1 MAAPVLGLVG
11 LLPIVV
17 RSVLAIVFGLIA
29 GRDIRRSDGRLTGSG
44 QALTGW
50 ILGITG
56 LALFGILAAIGLT
69 VEDDDEIVSSA
80 QSTAPTSDV
89 VATEPARGTG
99 DLGTTEPAVSETVDD
114 PGDEVS
120 FAELDVGMCVNVLD
134 VTDDVLFGLP
144 VVDCRV
150 PHDGEVFYID
160 ELSGGADEAYPGD
173 DAVFAEL
180 DAVCAGSAFSDYVG
194 VAYEA
199 SVLDIT
205 YYYPTSESWAVGD
218 RTFHCVAISVDG

>member
-1 MAAPVLGLVG
+1 VLGLVG

-44 QALTGW
+44 QALAGW

-89 VATEPARGTG
+89 VATEPPRGTG
-99 DLGTTEPAVSETVDD
+99 DHGTTEPAVSETVDD

-120 FAELDVGMCVNVLD
+120 FAELDVG
-134 VTDDVLFGLP
+134 
-144 VVDCRV
+144 
-150 PHDGEVFYID
+150 
-160 ELSGGADEAYPGD
+160 
-173 DAVFAEL
+173 
-180 DAVCAGSAFSDYVG
+180 CA
-194 VAYEA
+194 
-199 SVLDIT
+199 
-205 YYYPTSESWAVGD
+205 
-218 RTFHCVAISVDG
+218 